1 MKFKTEDSGKREEF
15 KSGMRRD
22 TQEGKIRY
30 DLIYMPML
38 KRWAELMTRGA
49 EKYGDNNWMKANG
62 QEEMDRFKQSAIRH
76 FFQWW
81 EGDESEDHASA
92 VWFNIC
98 GTEYLKT
105 KLRKENEERTKIIQ
119 QAQDHVNNVL

>member
-1 MKFKTEDSGKREEF
+1 VDYKTQDSGKRESFE
-15 KSGMRRD
+15 SGMVRD

-49 EKYGDNNWMKANG
+49 EKYGDNNWMKAEG
-62 QEEMDRFKQSAIRH
+62 TEELNRFRQSAIRH

-81 EGDESEDHASA
+81 EGDVSEDHASA

-98 GTEYLKT
+98 GAEFVKT
-105 KLRKENEERTKIIQ
+105 KLK
-119 QAQDHVNNVL
+119 NNQ